1 MSQQHISK
9 RLFLGNRP
17 KPYAG
22 KPWGTRDLE
31 AKSWQIAS
39 SVKVGLNVSY
49 SVKIICFSLQVST
62 EHWVN
67 SGYFLWEGKQSIWQS
82 CAQWDIFRGFPPS
95 LSPPAQHTQAIGS
108 AVFPRSCCSALG
120 TARPVWDGNTPWAA
134 LLSITTAWWTCLC
147 KTTFFWRLDHPKWTQ
162 SGQWSWY
169 ILFSLLSLSFRD
181 YFIHPP
187 GSRCWYR
194 GKGKVCLCSLL
205 VHWQSSSPGT
215 GPYQEHKTMNACSSQ
230 AFTPAEKILALAG
243 DVKVLSNDFLSLPT
257 PLIHVAIFLA
267 TDLNNMFRQHWKC
280 FHLVL
285 Q

>member
-1 MSQQHISK
+1 MSQQHICK

-108 AVFPRSCCSALG
+108 AVFPRSCCGALG
-120 TARPVWDGNTPWAA
+120 TTRPVWDGNTPWAA
-134 LLSITTAWWTCLC
+134 LVSITTAWWTSVKPPLEAGSP
-147 KTTFFWRLDHPKWTQ
+147 KMDTVRPMILVYLVFFV
-162 SGQWSWY
+162 
-169 ILFSLLSLSFRD
+169 LSLSEIISYTHQDLGADTERTRQ
-181 YFIHPP
+181 
-187 GSRCWYR
+187 G
-194 GKGKVCLCSLL
+194 
-205 VHWQSSSPGT
+205 
-215 GPYQEHKTMNACSSQ
+215 
-230 AFTPAEKILALAG
+230 
-243 DVKVLSNDFLSLPT
+243 LSLQP
-257 PLIHVAIFLA
+257 AGSLA
-267 TDLNNMFRQHWKC
+267 VQLPSHRTIPRAQDNEC
-280 FHLVL
+280 VL
-285 Q
+285 QPGFCISRENPHIGRGCQGAV

>member
-1 MSQQHISK
+1 MSQQHICK

-95 LSPPAQHTQAIGS
+95 LSPPAQHTHWLCCIPSELLRCTGHHTPSVGWQH
-108 AVFPRSCCSALG
+108 PLSCSG
-120 TARPVWDGNTPWAA
+120 QHYN
-134 LLSITTAWWTCLC
+134 SMMNLC
-147 KTTFFWRLDHPKWTQ
+147 KTTSGGWVTQ
-162 SGQWSWY
+162 NGHSQANDPGISCF
-169 ILFSLLSLSFRD
+169 LCSLSFRD

-194 GKGKVCLCSLL
+194 EDKARSVFAACWFIGSPAPQPQDHTKSTRQWMCAPARLL
-205 VHWQSSSPGT
+205 HQQRKSPHWQGMSRCCLMTFFLFQLLWFMLPSS
-215 GPYQEHKTMNACSSQ
+215 
-230 AFTPAEKILALAG
+230 
-243 DVKVLSNDFLSLPT
+243 
-257 PLIHVAIFLA
+257 
-267 TDLNNMFRQHWKC
+267 
-280 FHLVL
+280 L
-285 Q
+285 QLT